1 MVMLLVNIILL
12 VALIFIAFLSNFNE
26 NREQFQEYIYIPPQA
41 VIDADNDD
49 ASYRYYQ
56 YMQMQQMQQQMIMNQ
71 QAQMG
76 S

>member
-1 MVMLLVNIILL
+1 MLLVIIILL
-12 VALIFIAFLSNFNE
+12 VVLFLIVSFFRYDMI
-26 NREQFQEYIYIPPQA
+26 REQFQEYIYIPPQA